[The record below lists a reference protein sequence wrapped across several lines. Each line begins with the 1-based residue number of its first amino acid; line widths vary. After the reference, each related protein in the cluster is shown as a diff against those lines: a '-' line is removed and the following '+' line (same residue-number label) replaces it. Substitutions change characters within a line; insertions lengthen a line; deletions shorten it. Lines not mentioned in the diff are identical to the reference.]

1 MGCNLYRGVYQRVTI
16 QWKNNGC
23 INHFQ
28 YIYVTTRCFY
38 YGLTPDLLR
47 YYHCWL
53 WYVTFV
59 LMDGKWLCLS
69 FSFPYLVI
77 VGRGRAGRDTPRSLR
92 SDVER
97 DRVRLHYVLSESP
110 ASAWCAV
117 WVYTAPDSQTTR
129 SSHSPHRIR
138 LKHTHIVD
146 VEAKAMISTN
156 VISSSN
162 RKKVSYHTFDHFY
175 FSFSCTQKKFF
186 VTIFHP
192 PSETSN
198 RLFCCCCCCC
208 CAFKA
213 SMHVKWGL
221 VSPV

>member
-53 WYVTFV
+53 LYVTFV

-97 DRVRLHYVLSESP
+97 DRVRLHYVLPESP

-129 SSHSPHRIR
+129 SIHSPHRIR

-162 RKKVSYHTFDHFY
+162 RKKCHIIHLIIFTSVFRDHF
-175 FSFSCTQKKFF
+175 
-186 VTIFHP
+186 P
-192 PSETSN
+192 PSLWN
-198 RLFCCCCCCC
+198 FKHRFFCCCCCC

-213 SMHVKWGL
+213 SLHVKWGL